1 MPNPDQQLIIE
12 EAAKWLVILS
22 SGDYSQNDLDRLE
35 QWKQQS
41 HEHLKTFEELQQF
54 LGQMDVLKSQHLQS
68 QHPLVQKNILRK
80 TKTKTRTAPV
90 LWSGSLIIAVIAI
103 WAVSQLPYQ
112 RWNADHSI
120 EAQQWQQNILSDQS
134 SVQMAGQTAY
144 NLRYSSNQRKID
156 LVEGNILVDVTKDHA
171 RPFVIDLGDIQVQAL
186 GTKFIVNYNHD
197 QIRVSMIES
206 KTRIYSVH
214 HRFEPIV
221 LQAGQSFNFNGHDV
235 QVEKIN
241 PDILQKAWQRKKLV
255 VNDMSLDQVLDL
267 LESYQSS
274 KFIYNRKYLTKYRVN
289 AVLPLDDPDSAMQL
303 LKDQLDLNVY
313 TVGQLLTVIQKN

>member
-12 EAAKWLVILS
+12 EAAKWLIMLS

-35 QWKQQS
+35 KWKQQS

-54 LGQMDVLKSQHLQS
+54 LGQMDVLKSQNLQS
-68 QHPLVQKNILRK
+68 QHPLVQNNILRK
-80 TKTKTRTAPV
+80 TKTKARTAPV

-134 SVQMAGQTAY
+134 SVQLAGQTAY

-156 LVEGNILVDVTKDHA
+156 LVEGNILVDVTKDHV

-186 GTKFIVNYNHD
+186 GTKFIVNYNRD
-197 QIRVSMIES
+197 QIKVSMIES

-221 LQAGQSFNFNGHDV
+221 LQTGQSFNFNGHDV

-255 VNDMSLDQVLDL
+255 VNDVSLDQVLDL

-289 AVLPLDDPDSAMQL
+289 AVLLLDDPNSAMQL